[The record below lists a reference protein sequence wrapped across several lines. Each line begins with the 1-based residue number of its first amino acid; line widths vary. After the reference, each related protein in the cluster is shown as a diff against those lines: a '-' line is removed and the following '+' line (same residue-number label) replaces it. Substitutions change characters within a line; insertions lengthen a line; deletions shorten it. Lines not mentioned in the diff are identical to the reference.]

1 MSWNGVLVLL
11 IVYGVYRLI
20 RYLVN
25 SLDARKQCKADL
37 LIAERRLAAAE
48 RRLAKIGDA
57 YEKYKNID
65 VQTRIR
71 LRTLVEERIE
81 RLDLLVG
88 PGDLEAT
95 VVRMYKRSQIKKTEP
110 NCGNG

>member
-11 IVYGVYRLI
+11 IVYGIYRLT

-25 SLDARKQCKADL
+25 SLDARKQCEADL
-37 LIAERRLAAAE
+37 LRRLAIAE
-48 RRLAKIGDA
+48 RRLAKIGEA
-57 YEKYKNID
+57 YKNYKNID

-81 RLDLLVG
+81 RLDLLVE
-88 PGDLEAT
+88 PGDLEAA
-95 VVRMYKRSQIKKTEP
+95 VVRMYKRFQIKETEA

>member
-11 IVYGVYRLI
+11 LVYGIYRLI

-37 LIAERRLAAAE
+37 LFAKRRLAIAERRLAE
-48 RRLAKIGDA
+48 IGEA
-57 YEKYKNID
+57 YQNYKSID

-71 LRTLVEERIE
+71 LRTPVEERIE
-81 RLDLLVG
+81 RLDLLVE
-88 PGDLEAT
+88 PGDLEAA
-95 VVRMYKRSQIKKTEP
+95 VVRMYKRSQIKETEP